1 MKNSHNNFIDGI
13 GNTPLVKLK
22 AASEITKCN
31 IYGKAEYLNP
41 GGSVKDRA
49 ALALIKD
56 AEEKNLINKG
66 GIVVE
71 GTAGNTGIG
80 LCLIGNSKGYK
91 TVIVMNDNQTQ
102 EKKDTLK
109 NIGADLRLVPPKPY
123 KDEGNYVKIA
133 GRLAEELKKTNN
145 NGVVWANQF
154 DNTANAKGHYET
166 TGPEIWNQTEGK
178 IDGFVCSSGTG
189 GTISGVS
196 RYLKEKNKNI
206 KIYLSDPTG
215 SALYNYIQNGE
226 LKSEGG
232 SITEGIGSSRIT
244 ANFGEAKIDGAF
256 SISDQESLPILYDL
270 ILNEGLSLG
279 TSCGV
284 NIAGAIRLGKEIG
297 PGKTIVTI
305 LCDKSDRY
313 NSKLIDSIQ
322 NNVNIPII
330 IYCNNDECDSADY
343 LGQYFK
349 EDLFMDEN
357 IVLWFKEG
365 FDIWEEKEY
374 PIKVMPQEKNPS
386 NIESVK
392 AFSLLDNID
401 GDDYVLFL
409 SLLLIL
415 IIYLKSGLTKYI
427 PIIASLLLS
436 YIFIFYRRFC
446 WVQR

>member
-1 MKNSHNNFIDGI
+1 MKNSFNNFIESI

-49 ALALIKD
+49 ALALIED
-56 AEEKNLINKG
+56 AEEKKLINKG

-91 TVIVMNDNQTQ
+91 TIIVMNDNQTQ

-123 KDEGNYVKIA
+123 KDDGNYVKVA

-154 DNTANAKGHYET
+154 DNTANSKGHYET
-166 TGPEIWNQTEGK
+166 TGPEIWDQTDGK

-196 RYLKEKNKNI
+196 RYLKEKNKDI

-215 SALYNYIQNGE
+215 SALYNYVQNGE

-284 NIAGAIRLGKEIG
+284 NIAGAIRLGKELG
-297 PGKTIVTI
+297 PGKTILTI
-305 LCDKSDRY
+305 LCDKSDKY
-313 NSKLIDSIQ
+313 NSKLF
-322 NNVNIPII
+322 NKKF
-330 IYCNNDECDSADY
+330 
-343 LGQYFK
+343 L
-349 EDLFMDEN
+349 
-357 IVLWFKEG
+357 
-365 FDIWEEKEY
+365 
-374 PIKVMPQEKNPS
+374 QEK
-386 NIESVK
+386 
-392 AFSLLDNID
+392 
-401 GDDYVLFL
+401 
-409 SLLLIL
+409 
-415 IIYLKSGLTKYI
+415 GLPY
-427 PIIASLLLS
+427 PNWL
-436 YIFIFYRRFC
+436 
-446 WVQR
+446 